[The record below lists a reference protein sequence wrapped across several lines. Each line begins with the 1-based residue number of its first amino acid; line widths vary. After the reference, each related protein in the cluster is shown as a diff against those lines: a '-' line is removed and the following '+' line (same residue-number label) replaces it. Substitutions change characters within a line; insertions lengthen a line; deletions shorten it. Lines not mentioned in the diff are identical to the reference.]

1 MRQPAERRR
10 DDREMELISLV
21 IPVYN
26 SEKLLPLL
34 VDEIERELVGY
45 NFQVVF
51 INDSSRDNS
60 LSVLKD
66 LARTRS
72 NIIVLDLTRNFGQH
86 NAIMAGMKFAQ
97 GDALVLMDDD
107 LQHPPSEIRKLL
119 SEMKKN
125 DYDVVYGNYVVKKH
139 NVFRNWGSKLND
151 RMATLLMKKPNKL
164 YFCSF
169 KAMRSFIAK
178 EILHYAGAYPY
189 IDGLIFRA
197 TDNIGSVSV
206 DHRERK
212 VGVSNYTFRKL
223 VLLWFNMFTNFSIL
237 PLRMVTFFGFFMSL
251 VSFVFAAYIFIE
263 RQSLTLIQQGWAS
276 IMVSIMLLSGV
287 QLASIG
293 FLGEYL
299 GRTYLTVNQT
309 PQYVIRQVI
318 PAVYPEEKDSVS

>member
-1 MRQPAERRR
+1 
-10 DDREMELISLV
+10 MELISLV

-164 YFCSF
+164 YVCSF

-237 PLRMVTFFGFFMSL
+237 PLRMVAFFGFFMSL

>member
-1 MRQPAERRR
+1 
-10 DDREMELISLV
+10 MELISLV